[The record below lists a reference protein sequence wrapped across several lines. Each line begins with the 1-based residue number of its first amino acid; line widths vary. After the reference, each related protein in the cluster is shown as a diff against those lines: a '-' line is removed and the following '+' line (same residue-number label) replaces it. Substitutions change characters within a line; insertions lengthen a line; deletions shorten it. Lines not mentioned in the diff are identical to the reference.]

1 MGLLVAAESFGQLPA
16 TLFMASIGT
25 YRNHGRIFLL
35 GSLGILVTV
44 LLFVWSP
51 WYGLSFFLLTLTGS
65 VKLALE
71 LCKAPS
77 PCFRRPRE
85 MRGRMMGLLGICI
98 GGGHP
103 LAL

>member
-1 MGLLVAAESFGQLPA
+1 MNALVFPVQQFIPAIGRDDLGVGPALVGLLVATESFGQLPA

-51 WYGLSFFLLTLTGS
+51 WYGLSFFLLTLTGVGQS
-65 VKLALE
+65 
-71 LCKAPS
+71 
-77 PCFRRPRE
+77 
-85 MRGRMMGLLGICI
+85 
-98 GGGHP
+98 
-103 LAL
+103 